1 MLAQRA
7 QPHQPPP
14 SLRRSARYR
23 STVTEPG
30 LRPHLPD
37 ALIEHDRHELVR
49 SVLWSSVVT
58 WIVVSLGFA
67 AWWWRADHLSTRSL
81 SFLVLGLT
89 TFQVGAKAWELWKH
103 VRHPP
108 LVPETAEHPVP
119 GAVTPFSTP
128 VVRAAVLGMPF
139 ETFLLAACIVVV
151 FVFELLVPEPQLM
164 LAALDP
170 GRVRAGE
177 WWRVL
182 TSAFVHAGLL
192 HLWMNLAATR
202 AIAPLVELLV
212 PPSRLPL
219 VFLVS
224 ALAASGASLVLF
236 PHTPSVGASGGIMG
250 IVGYLLVLSWRRPG
264 IMSRRIQSALLASL
278 GLTAYIGIFGFQ
290 FINNA
295 AHGGG
300 LLGGALVALLDVRA
314 GAPAAISL
322 HARIYSALGHL
333 SRVVLVASAAI
344 AVIVMWGHRS

>member
-1 MLAQRA
+1 MTA
-7 QPHQPPP
+7 PGPP
-14 SLRRSARYR
+14 
-23 STVTEPG
+23 
-30 LRPHLPD
+30 PHLPD
-37 ALIEHDRHELVR
+37 ALVERDRHELER
-49 SVLWSSVVT
+49 SVLRSSIVTWVVVT
-58 WIVVSLGFA
+58 LGVA
-67 AWWWRADHLSTRSL
+67 TWWWRKDGLDTRSL

-89 TFQVGAKAWELWKH
+89 TFQVGAKAWELYKH
-103 VRHPP
+103 VRRGP
-108 LVPETAEHPVP
+108 VAPETAEHPLP
-119 GAVTPFSTP
+119 GSVTPLGTP
-128 VVRAAVLGMPF
+128 VVRAAVLGMPL
-139 ETFLLAACIVVV
+139 ETFLLVACIAVV

-182 TSAFVHAGLL
+182 TSAYVHAGPL

-202 AIAPLVELLV
+202 AIAPLVELLG

-224 ALAASGASLVLF
+224 ALAASGASLVLY

-250 IVGYLLVLSWRRPG
+250 VVGYLLVLSWRRPR
-264 IMSRRIQSALLASL
+264 IMSRRLQSALLASL

-300 LLGGALVALLDVRA
+300 LAGGALVALLDVRA
-314 GAPAAISL
+314 DAVARPSA
-322 HARIYSALGHL
+322 HARTLSALGHL
-333 SRVVLVASAAI
+333 SRILLVASAAI
-344 AVIVMWGHRS
+344 AVIVMTSHRP